1 MKKLII
7 IGSGGHSRPV
17 IDAAKLQK
25 KWSDIKI
32 IDINFK
38 RVEKILGFKTIG
50 NLSQIKHF
58 DKKETDFFIAIGDN
72 KLREKVFKNYF
83 KKKNFFQNIIHPKS
97 NVSEFAKLGNGNYI
111 GPFVNIGPKVFV
123 GNQNIINSY
132 ANIEHEV
139 LVKNFSQ
146 IAPNSVV
153 CGRSIIS
160 NNVFLG
166 ANSTIIDNIKIPR
179 GVTIGAGSLVINQNL
194 KPNSKYIGVPVREL

>member
-7 IGSGGHSRPV
+7 IGSGGHARPV

-38 RVEKILGFKTIG
+38 KVEKILGYKTIG
-50 NLSQIKHF
+50 NLSQLKCFDIK
-58 DKKETDFFIAIGDN
+58 EIDFFLAIGDN

-83 KKKNFFQNIIHPKS
+83 NKKNFFQNIIHPQS
-97 NVSEFAKLGNGNYI
+97 NVSKFAKLGNGNYI
-111 GPFVNIGPKVFV
+111 GPFVNIGPKALV

-139 LVKNFSQ
+139 SVKNFSQ
-146 IAPNSVV
+146 IAPNAVV
-153 CGRSIIS
+153 CGRSTLS
-160 NNVFLG
+160 NYVFLG
-166 ANSTIIDNIKIPR
+166 ANSTIIENIKIPK
-179 GVTIGAGSLVINQNL
+179 GVTIGAGSLVINQKL
-194 KPNSKYIGVPVREL
+194 KPNSKYVGVPVREL